1 MTIHEMSSLD
11 PLPDTS
17 SGAARMDDD
26 PFRKLAEAA
35 RLPVVPGPN
44 PFRAARLREPPRA
57 ILPPDLPAPTLRFLP
72 SNSQRVW
79 ESLVP
84 VTLDRLRLLGNGV
97 FLDAS
102 EDPAALAFDM
112 LRTRAL
118 QVMQDRGWRRLA
130 VTAPSEGCG
139 TSLVTANLAL
149 SLARRPASR
158 TLAVDLNLR
167 SPGLARTFA
176 LRETQA
182 LHDVLTGAQPLEAHA
197 LRHGATLALALNGVT
212 VADPGACLQSADTA
226 AALGSMV
233 EHLNPEI
240 ALYDLPPA
248 LVADDALAVAHAMDA
263 VLLVVDGTRTKADE
277 ITACERLFEGRLPIL
292 GMVLNRAQ
300 DFGLLPHPFRRRR
313 R

>member
-1 MTIHEMSSLD
+1 MTIHKMSSLD
-11 PLPDTS
+11 PAPHAS
-17 SGAARMDDD
+17 SGTHGIEDD

-35 RLPVVPGPN
+35 RLPVPQGPS
-44 PFRAARLREPPRA
+44 PFRAGRPGPDVRSAPVTAPPT
-57 ILPPDLPAPTLRFLP
+57 PTLRFLP
-72 SNSQRVW
+72 SNGQRVW

-84 VTLDRLRLLGNGV
+84 VTLDPVRLRGNGL
-97 FLDAS
+97 FLEAS
-102 EDPAALAFDM
+102 DDPAALAFDM

-118 QVMQDRGWRRLA
+118 QAMQDRGWRRLA
-130 VTAPSEGCG
+130 VTAPGPGCG

-149 SLARRPASR
+149 SLARRPGSR

-167 SPGLARTFA
+167 TPGLARTLA

-197 LRHGATLALALNGVT
+197 LRHGATLALALNGVP

-226 AALGSMV
+226 AALASMI
-233 EHLNPEI
+233 EHLDPEI

-248 LVADDALAVAHAMDA
+248 LMADDALAVAHAVDA
-263 VLLVVDGTRTKADE
+263 VLLVVDGTRTQADDV
-277 ITACERLFEGRLPIL
+277 IACERLFEGRLPIL

-300 DFGLLPHPFRRRR
+300 DFGLLRHPFRRGGR
-313 R
+313 